1 MSSKITSIK
10 RKRNKPAR
18 VPAVDLDR
26 IASGV
31 RLILEGIGEDPNR
44 EGLIDTPRRVAEM

>member
-1 MSSKITSIK
+1 MGKAMSVKISDIK
-10 RKRNKPAR
+10 KKRQKQASP
-18 VPAVDLDR
+18 VDLDR

-44 EGLIDTPRRVAEM
+44 EGLL